1 MSDIESR
8 VAGLISEKLKVPT
21 SSVKRDASFT
31 DDFKASSLDLVD
43 LIMSFEEEFD
53 LEIAD
58 EDAAKIVTVGD
69 AIDYLE
75 QHAE

>member
-8 VAGLISEKLKVPT
+8 VHALISEKLQV
-21 SSVKRDASFT
+21 SEEAVKNDASFA

-53 LEIAD
+53 IEIPD
-58 EDAAKIVTVGD
+58 EDAAKISKVGD
-69 AIDYLE
+69 AVSYLKE
-75 QHAE
+75 TLE